1 MEIFVPQ
8 IRTNMVATRNIS
20 LPRNI
25 LKCCCSGVRHTR
37 EAHSTHKTIQLD
49 LLATFWGGEEGMIR
63 RESKGQ
69 EKKRKAAEGEER
81 GLALNEWVE
90 SAVLN

>member
-1 MEIFVPQ
+1 MLLQWGP
-8 IRTNMVATRNIS
+8 T
-20 LPRNI
+20 
-25 LKCCCSGVRHTR
+25 
-37 EAHSTHKTIQLD
+37 HSRSSQHSQD
-49 LLATFWGGEEGMIR
+49 HSAGLAGHFLGGEEGMIR